1 MNWYEKDFWQ
11 GASVGAVAGVIT
23 GVTQA
28 NLGVAPIVAGIGG
41 VIVFAI
47 VAGLAPFVR
56 RWKSSRAR
64 SEN

>member
-1 MNWYEKDFWQ
+1 MNWYVKDFWQ

-47 VAGLAPFVR
+47 VAVLAPFVR